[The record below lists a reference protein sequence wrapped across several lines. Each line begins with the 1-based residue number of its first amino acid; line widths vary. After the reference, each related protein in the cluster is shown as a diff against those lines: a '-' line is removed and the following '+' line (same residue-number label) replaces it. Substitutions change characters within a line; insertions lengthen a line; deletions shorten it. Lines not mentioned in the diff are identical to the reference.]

1 MRCSAFGGTP
11 FQWPWAPVI
20 SRATAAS
27 TKPIAS
33 ALFMGASVDGL
44 ATSISSSNR
53 RMTTRSRPLPWLAYA
68 AFWLGVG
75 LFFSLAEVQ
84 HYVRGG
90 GRHPWEPFL
99 WELSGSVTAGLL
111 ALAVY
116 RLNDVLL
123 ARRVRMPARIA
134 AYLAGLVAF
143 SAAHSTLMY
152 GTRYAVYAL
161 VGLHYEPGSLDS
173 VLGYES
179 AKDVVTYTLVLGLSM
194 GWRSFRREQRQA
206 AEVERLNAHLAE
218 ARLAR
223 LQEQVQP
230 HFLFN
235 TLNLISSVMH
245 EDVERADRILAELA
259 DLLRQSISAANVAE
273 HTLAQEMRWVEP
285 FLSIM
290 RQRFGERLRSRIA
303 ISEAAAGRA
312 PRRHRPG
319 KRAFASRD
327 LVRRRRGRGAAARGR
342 PHARARHAARARE
355 GERMNLLLVDDE
367 APALSKL
374 RRFLAGLDDVHVAGE
389 ASDGAA
395 ALDFVQ
401 ARPEAAD

>member
-1 MRCSAFGGTP
+1 MTLARRLV
-11 FQWPWAPVI
+11 PWA
-20 SRATAAS
+20 
-27 TKPIAS
+27 
-33 ALFMGASVDGL
+33 
-44 ATSISSSNR
+44 
-53 RMTTRSRPLPWLAYA
+53 AYA

-75 LFFSLAEVQ
+75 LFFSLSEVQ

-99 WELSGSVTAGLL
+99 WEISGSVTAGLL

-116 RLNDVLL
+116 RLNDELL
-123 ARRVRMPARIA
+123 SRQVGVVARIA
-134 AYLAGLVAF
+134 AWLAGLVVF
-143 SAAHSTLMY
+143 SAAHSALMY
-152 GTRYAVYAL
+152 GMRYAVYAM
-161 VGLHYEPGSLDS
+161 VGLHYDPGSLDS

-223 LQEQVQP
+223 LQEQIQP

-290 RQRFGERLRSRIA
+290 RQRFGDRLRSRIE
-303 ISEAAAGRA
+303 ISE
-312 PRRHRPG
+312 P
-319 KRAFASRD
+319 
-327 LVRRRRGRGAAARGR
+327 AARCIVPTLLLMGPVENAVKHGVAR
-342 PHARARHAARARE
+342 STAGADVEVSADVVDGQLRIDIVDTGDAPVDPQPGGTGLANARARLATLHGDAAGIALQREDGRTCVRVTLPARAR
-355 GERMNLLLVDDE
+355 
-367 APALSKL
+367 APA
-374 RRFLAGLDDVHVAGE
+374 
-389 ASDGAA
+389 
-395 ALDFVQ
+395 
-401 ARPEAAD
+401 